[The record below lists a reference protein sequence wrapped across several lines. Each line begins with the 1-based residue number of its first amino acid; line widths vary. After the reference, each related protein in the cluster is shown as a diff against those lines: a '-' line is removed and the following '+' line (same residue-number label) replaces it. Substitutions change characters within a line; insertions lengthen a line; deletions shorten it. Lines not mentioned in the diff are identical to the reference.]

1 MLLWFHSLLYIVMST
16 LRDTLQSMIVSFD
29 FCTSDGKSPKSSSQ
43 SLTVGIVEVLK
54 QYPLTRDLVHDKILY
69 FYQIQLKL
77 DKNPQNCKNSFCLG
91 PFLTTKSR
99 RYDDYKDSLSEI
111 FFRNYAHKQG
121 HMTGWPW
128 AKQLAEQSATHM
140 VENGRMTTHIRTRQQ
155 RASGRNDEKIVARHK
170 QTLLSSSWMPL

>member
-1 MLLWFHSLLYIVMST
+1 MWFHSLPYIVMST
-16 LRDTLQSMIVSFD
+16 LRDMLQSMFLLIFLY
-29 FCTSDGKSPKSSSQ
+29 SDGKSPKSSSQ
-43 SLTVGIVEVLK
+43 SVGIVEVLK

-69 FYQIQLKL
+69 FYQIQLTL

-128 AKQLAEQSATHM
+128 AKTVIGTKCYTH
-140 VENGRMTTHIRTRQQ
+140 GWKRSMTTHIRTRQQ
-155 RASGRNDEKIVARHK
+155 RTSGRNDEKMVARHK
-170 QTLLSSSWMPL
+170 QTLFSSSWMPL